1 MALQRKKK
9 TRTILNS
16 VRKLD
21 VADAVGK
28 LRKNC
33 ELVGLTKGQWSLA
46 DLISHVVDQVGP
58 CDCLLAT
65 WTVGLEEIAYASK
78 MRGEGKLLSFR
89 MVLDYSFA
97 SREPAYTAA
106 LRVAFGDGCFRVT
119 SNHAKW
125 IVLQNYRWNV
135 VVRTSM
141 NFNQNP
147 RCEQFEL
154 SDDAE
159 LAGFFR
165 GFAEELF
172 ANQRVEDVFGRTP
185 GEHVAAFAKEW
196 GPNEASARFFGDGP
210 GVVDLR
216 RVGRSSR
223 S

>member
-1 MALQRKKK
+1 LTLHRKKRP
-9 TRTILNS
+9 RTILDS

-46 DLISHVVDQVGP
+46 DLISHLVSQTGP
-58 CDCLLAT
+58 ADCLMAT
-65 WTVGLEEIAYASK
+65 WTVGQEEIGYAHRMLS
-78 MRGEGKLLSFR
+78 EGKLRSFR
-89 MVLDYSFA
+89 MLLDYSFA

-125 IVLQNYRWNV
+125 IVLQNTRWNV

-147 RCEQFEL
+147 RCEQFEV

-159 LAGFFR
+159 LAAYFR
-165 GFAEELF
+165 GFAEQLF
-172 ANQRVEDVFGRTP
+172 ASQKVEDVFGRTP
-185 GEHVAAFAKEW
+185 GEHVAAFATEW
-196 GPNEASARFFGDGP
+196 GPHEASARFFGDGP

-216 RVGRSSR
+216 RVGRTSR